1 MMHKRHDMLKSSFIS
16 IKEELSRSQA
26 DLRVSELE
34 SFRLREQMEEYKKIK
49 TKYNAWRER
58 EPKIKAYL
66 HSFSNACNLSFKSP
80 FSL

>member
-1 MMHKRHDMLKSSFIS
+1 MMHKRHDMLKSGFIS

-34 SFRLREQMEEYKKIK
+34 SFRLREQMEECKKIK

-66 HSFSNACNLSFKSP
+66 QSFSQLVK
-80 FSL
+80 